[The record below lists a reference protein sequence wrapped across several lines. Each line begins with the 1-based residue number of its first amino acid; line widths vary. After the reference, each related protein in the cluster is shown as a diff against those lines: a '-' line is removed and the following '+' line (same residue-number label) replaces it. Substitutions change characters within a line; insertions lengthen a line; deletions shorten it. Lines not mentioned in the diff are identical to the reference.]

1 MTKKVEWLQAVSL
14 ITGTVVAIT
23 KAVIQYNEFKREQ
36 GTLEYTRELQR
47 RAWDKVIAGEL
58 AEAKVGEMTI
68 RSIQSVQNGN
78 GSAQKNSTTNANT
91 TGAGTSTPGTAT
103 VSAANASAP
112 NTGAVAGAP
121 NTAPREGA

>member
-23 KAVIQYNEFKREQ
+23 KAVIQYNEFMREQ

-68 RSIQSVQNGN
+68 RSIQSVQNG
-78 GSAQKNSTTNANT
+78 SAQKTATTN
-91 TGAGTSTPGTAT
+91 GTAN
-103 VSAANASAP
+103 ANPATAASATNTNTP
-112 NTGAVAGAP
+112 TTGAVAGAP
-121 NTAPREGA
+121 NAAPREGA